1 MVEIQAMLLD
11 GVKNFERFT
20 LNRKSFFLF
29 LLSKVV
35 LNSNQKCTR
44 WRIFFLCNV
53 NHENDLGDFN
63 LRMLLENTDSN

>member
-1 MVEIQAMLLD
+1 MVEIQATVLD
-11 GVKNFERFT
+11 GAKNLGRFSS
-20 LNRKSFFLF
+20 NRKSFFLF

-63 LRMLLENTDSN
+63 LSML